1 MNRSLAM
8 ILLAAAATLASCG
21 DVNKVSVSV
30 AFPDDTVSTATK
42 QLLFVVRQAPPSGNG
57 CAQLWTADTSSLPQ
71 NQSTIA
77 YPYKNDVVAAPI
89 DLNEYP
95 ALSLLV
101 YAFPTGDVSQPT
113 MRALAGGCQ
122 QIMTSDKSDVLITLE
137 KRPGSPRM

>member
-1 MNRSLAM
+1 MKTSHAL
-8 ILLAAAATLASCG
+8 ILLAACAALASCG
-21 DVNKVSVSV
+21 DVNKVSVSI
-30 AFPDDTVSTATK
+30 AFPDDTTSTATK

-77 YPYKNDVVAAPI
+77 YPYKNDIVAAPI

-101 YAFPTGDVSQPT
+101 YAFPTADTSQPT

-122 QIMTSDKSDVLITLE
+122 QIMTSDKSDVVITLE